1 MATRTKKADESV
13 SARKVFTTKAQKSGQ
28 DSVPV
33 EFEIYDEVFQAKPRL
48 QAIEIV
54 NFLKKNNDEAS
65 LVESFDDVILPFFK
79 ASLYAESFERFE
91 NLIRSDDKI
100 MEVEDIVSVLQWL
113 IEQYTNR
120 PTDGSQK

>member
-1 MATRTKKADESV
+1 MATKTKAAAT
-13 SARKVFTTKAQKSGQ
+13 SARKVFTTKSQNNKA
-28 DSVPV
+28 DVVPV

-54 NFLKKNNDEAS
+54 NFLKKNNDEAT
-65 LVESFDDVILPFFK
+65 LAESFDDVILPFFK
-79 ASLYAESFERFE
+79 AALYAESFERFDA
-91 NLIRSDDKI
+91 LIHSDDKI
-100 MEVEDIVSVLQWL
+100 MEVEDFVAVLQWL